1 MKLPIE
7 NWDDKIRSLDLDN
20 NGNIDFREFLTA
32 AVDHSKFLTQ
42 ENIDEVFKV
51 FDKNDDKV
59 ITIDEFEFFLPSSK
73 WK

>member
-1 MKLPIE
+1 LKLPIE